1 MYKSYKYRIYPTVAQ
16 KMIINN
22 HFGACRFIYNLAL
35 ETKINAWQSGKINL
49 SAYELNKQ
57 ITDLKKDLKWLC
69 EISVNSLQ
77 SSVIKMESAYKSF
90 FNGSGFP
97 KFKSKKHGNSVAFVQ
112 SISLNTG
119 GLKLPKI
126 KHPIK
131 IVLDRQFSGK
141 IKRATVSKSPTGK
154 YFVSLLVDDGIEAPK
169 KKNIVKSK
177 TIGIDLGLKDFLIT
191 SEGEKVS
198 NPKFLKEKLER
209 LKVLQRRASK
219 KQKGSNNRKKAN
231 LRVAKM
237 HEKIANKRTDFLQ
250 KLSTKLVS
258 ESQATTFCV
267 ESLAV
272 KNLIK
277 NHKLAQAISDVS
289 WTEFLRMMEY
299 KCEWSGKNLVKIERF
314 YPSSKTC
321 FECKSINENLSL
333 SDRTWVCEKCGA
345 IHDRDINASK
355 NIKFMGMT
363 GRANP
368 EVPVESRTLV
378 RSKKQEVN
386 NLKR

>member
-1 MYKSYKYRIYPTVAQ
+1 MHKAYKYRIYPTKDQRMVIE
-16 KMIINN
+16 K
-22 HFGACRFIYNLAL
+22 HFGGCRFIYNLAL
-35 ETKINAWQSGKINL
+35 ETKITSYKSGLKL
-49 SAYELNKQ
+49 SAYDLQKQ
-57 ITDLKKDLKWLC
+57 LTDLKKDLPWLS
-69 EISVNSLQ
+69 EINCQ
-77 SSVIKMESAYKSF
+77 SMQIEFQNLDSAYKKF
-90 FNGSGFP
+90 FTGAGFP
-97 KFKSKKHGNSVAFVQ
+97 KFKNKHRHKSYDCT
-112 SISLNTG
+112 S
-119 GLKLPKI
+119 GLKLIDGRLKIPKI
-126 KHPIK
+126 KETIK
-131 IVLDRQFSGK
+131 VSFSRQIEGK
-141 IKRATVSKSPTGK
+141 IKRATISKTPTGK
-154 YFVSLLVDDGIEAPK
+154 YFASILVDDGIDSPK
-169 KKNIVKSK
+169 KKKIVKSK

-191 SEGEKVS
+191 SEGEKVA
-198 NPKFLKEKLER
+198 NPKFLKEKIER

-258 ESQATTFCV
+258 ESQATSFCV

-289 WTEFLRMMEY
+289 WSEFIRMMEY
-299 KCEWSGKNLVKIERF
+299 KCEWSGKNLIKIDRF

-321 FECKSINENLSL
+321 FDCKSINENLSL
-333 SDRTWVCEKCGA
+333 SDRTWVCEKCGVT
-345 IHDRDINASK
+345 HDRDINASK

-368 EVPVESRTLV
+368 EAPVELRTLV
-378 RSKKQEVN
+378 RAKKQEVLY
-386 NLKR
+386 LKG